1 MKRRNHFSDIAAGI
15 IGILTCGLLISTTLF
30 SKALPVE
37 ANSISFDTREPRP
50 GLQTD
55 GTFISPDGVRYESQ
69 QAFVDSGRRCGFKD
83 GDDQTEAQIRAD
95 VAVAG
100 TTPLVQ
106 RPTINVYVHV
116 IYGTGGEGYVSPWQ
130 LTEQIDVLNQAFSR
144 QGSGGRGIDS
154 GHIGSTIPQCGWSL
168 NDEWF
173 AAGPGTRA
181 EAEMKRA
188 LRQGGA
194 ADLNIYI
201 NSGAGLLGWATPPW
215 EYARN
220 PRNDGVVIL
229 YSSLPGGSA
238 APHNQGDTGTH
249 EVGHW
254 MGLYHT
260 FQGGCEGG
268 GDFVSDTP
276 YERSPAIGCPTGR
289 DTCRGKPGLDP
300 IHNFMDFTDDACMFQ
315 FTADQAERIAT
326 LFSTYRAGR

>member
-1 MKRRNHFSDIAAGI
+1 MKRRNPFSHIVAGI
-15 IGILTCGLLISTTLF
+15 IGMLTCGLLISTALF
-30 SKALPVE
+30 SKAPPAE
-37 ANSISFDTREPRP
+37 ANSISFDAREPRP

-55 GTFISPDGVRYESQ
+55 GTFIGPDGVRYESQ

-83 GDDQTEAQIRAD
+83 GDAQTEAQIKAD
-95 VAVAG
+95 VAAG
-100 TTPLVQ
+100 TAAA
-106 RPTINVYVHV
+106 
-116 IYGTGGEGYVSPWQ
+116 TGGTIPVYWHIITNSSGVGNVTPAQISAQ
-130 LTEQIDVLNQAFSR
+130 LAVLNQAVGQTSNTPIIFQAIVNNERYS
-144 QGSGGRGIDS
+144 
-154 GHIGSTIPQCGWSL
+154 

-173 AAGPGTRA
+173 YAGPGTSA

-194 ADLNIYI
+194 DALNIYT

-220 PRNDGVVIL
+220 PLNDGVVIL
-229 YSSLPGGSA
+229 HSTLPGGSA
-238 APHNQGDTGTH
+238 APHNQGDTATH

-260 FQGGCEGG
+260 FQGGCGGG

-276 YERSPAIGCPTGR
+276 YERSPAFGCPTGR

-315 FTADQAERIAT
+315 FTAGQAERIAT
-326 LFSTYRAGR
+326 LFTTYRAGR